1 MIHSDMRE
9 LGDLAMMGTQSAP
22 AQLFYD
28 FDLEDH
34 VPANHMLR
42 EIDRFL
48 DIDGMRAKV
57 QPFYSHLGRP
67 SIDPELIVRM
77 LVIGY
82 VMGIRSERR
91 LCDEVHL
98 NLAYRWFCRLG
109 LDGKVPNHSTFSKY
123 RHGKFRESDLLRH
136 VFEATVERCLKENLV
151 SGEGFAVDASL
162 IPADANKTRSL
173 PASEWN
179 ADVARKVGSRAARE
193 YLDTLDDAAFGAAS
207 PSQPKFVARSD
218 PAAQWTRAEES
229 RPYFAYATNYLIDT
243 ENSVIMD
250 VEATRAIRQAEV
262 GASKTMLGR
271 TEKRFGI
278 KPDWIAADTAY
289 GSAENL
295 GWLVKKQG
303 IIPFIPVIDKAE
315 RSDGTWSRSDF
326 EWDEE
331 NDQYNC
337 PEGHSLRRFRRN
349 YSDPNRVKK
358 IGGTYKYRALKAH
371 CQACP
376 SKQRCCPNMDARAV
390 TREPDEDARDFARSA
405 RKSRAYKISRN
416 KRKKVE
422 MLFAHLKRILN
433 LTRLRLRGPNGAK
446 DEFLLAAIALNLR
459 KLARRRPRTPQT
471 EAIA

>member
-1 MIHSDMRE
+1 MRK

-331 NDQYNC
+331 NDQYIC

-446 DEFLLAAIALNLR
+446 DEFLLAAIAQNLR
-459 KLARRRPRTPQT
+459 KLAKRRPRTPQT

>member
-1 MIHSDMRE
+1 
-9 LGDLAMMGTQSAP
+9 MMGTQTAP

-28 FDLEDH
+28 FDLNAH
-34 VPANHMLR
+34 VPADHMLR
-42 EIDRFL
+42 QIDQFL
-48 DIDGMRAKV
+48 DVDDVRRKLL
-57 QPFYSHLGRP
+57 PYYSHLGRP

-77 LVIGY
+77 LVVGY

-109 LDGKVPNHSTFSKY
+109 LDAKVPDHSTFSKY
-123 RHGKFRESDLLRH
+123 RHGKFRDSDLLRH
-136 VFEATVERCLKENLV
+136 VFEATVERCLKEDLV
-151 SGEGFAVDASL
+151 SGDGFAVDASL
-162 IPADANKTRSL
+162 ISADTNKTRSL
-173 PASEWN
+173 PASDWSS
-179 ADVARKVGSRAARE
+179 DVARKIGSRAAKE

-207 PSQPKFVARSD
+207 PSQPKFVAKSD

-243 ENSVIMD
+243 EHSVIMD

-262 GASKTMLGR
+262 GASQTMLDR

-295 GWLVKKQG
+295 GWLVKKRG

-315 RSDGTWSRSDF
+315 RTDGTFSRSDF
-326 EWDEE
+326 QWDED
-331 NDQYNC
+331 NNQYTC
-337 PEGHSLRRFRRN
+337 PQGHSLVRFRRN
-349 YSDPNRVKK
+349 YSNPDRVKK
-358 IGGTYKYRALKAH
+358 TGGTFKYRALKAD

-376 SKQRCCPNMDARAV
+376 SKQRCCPNMDFRAV
-390 TREPDEDARDFARSA
+390 TREPHKDARDFARST
-405 RKSRAYKISRN
+405 RKTKAYKVSRD

-422 MLFAHLKRILN
+422 MLFAHLKRILKF
-433 LTRLRLRGPNGAK
+433 TRLRLRGPNGAK
-446 DEFLLAAIALNLR
+446 DEFLLAAIAQNLR
-459 KLARRRPRTPQT
+459 KLAKLRPQRPKQM
-471 EAIA
+471 AIA

>member
-1 MIHSDMRE
+1 
-9 LGDLAMMGTQSAP
+9 MMGTQSAP

-28 FDLEDH
+28 FDLECH
-34 VPANHMLR
+34 VPGNHMLR

-48 DIDGMRAKV
+48 DIDGMRAKLH
-57 QPFYSHLGRP
+57 PFYSHLGRP

-109 LDGKVPNHSTFSKY
+109 LDSKVPDHSTFSKY
-123 RHGKFRESDLLRH
+123 RHGKFRESNLLRH
-136 VFEATVERCLKENLV
+136 VFEATVERCLKEDLV

-173 PASEWN
+173 PASEWSME
-179 ADVARKVGSRAARE
+179 VARKIGSRAAQE

-262 GASKTMLGR
+262 GASQTMLDR
-271 TEKRFGI
+271 TQKRFGI
-278 KPDWIAADTAY
+278 KPDWIAGDTAY
-289 GSAENL
+289 GSSDNL
-295 GWLVKKQG
+295 GWLVKKRG
-303 IIPFIPVIDKAE
+303 IIPFIPVIDKGE
-315 RSDGTWSRSDF
+315 RKDGTWSRSDF
-326 EWDEE
+326 QWDEE
-331 NDQYNC
+331 NDQYVC
-337 PEGHSLRRFRRN
+337 PKGHALRRFRRN
-349 YSDPNRVKK
+349 YSDPSRVKK
-358 IGGTYKYRALKAH
+358 TGGTYKYRALKAD

-390 TREPDEDARDFARSA
+390 TREEHEDARDLARWG
-405 RKSRAYKISRN
+405 RKTKAYKTSRD

-446 DEFLLAAIALNLR
+446 DEFLLAAIAQNLR
-459 KLARRRPRTPQT
+459 KLARLRPRNNRH